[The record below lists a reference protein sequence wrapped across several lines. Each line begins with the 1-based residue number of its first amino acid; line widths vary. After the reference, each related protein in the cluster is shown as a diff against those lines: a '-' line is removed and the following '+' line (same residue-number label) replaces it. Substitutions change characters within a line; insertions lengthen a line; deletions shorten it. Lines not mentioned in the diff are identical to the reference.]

1 MGTAILTG
9 LIKAGLNPADTKVST
24 KSQQSAAALIAQ
36 FGVQAFA
43 LENNADANAQAAA
56 GVEVVILGV
65 KPAYITEV
73 AAQIAPSLAE
83 NAIVISVAAG
93 ITIRAIEEQ
102 LPAQIAVIRA
112 MPNTP
117 ALIGR
122 GVTGLAQSPTHAS
135 TPKASALSPIEIAT
149 QLFETVGKV
158 LVVEES
164 QIDALST
171 ISGSGPAYVFLL
183 MEKFTKAAIAL
194 GFTQAQAELMVHETF
209 AGASELV
216 GQTGED
222 PAELRRKVTSPNGT
236 TMQAIARF
244 ESANLEQVF
253 IEATEAA
260 LKRAKEIASGL
271 G

>member
-9 LIKAGLNPADTKVST
+9 LIKAGLNPAETRVST
-24 KSQQSAAALIAQ
+24 KSQASAAKLIKE

-43 LENNADANAQAAA
+43 QESNADANQQAAEA
-56 GVEVVILGV
+56 AEVVILGV
-65 KPAYITEV
+65 KPAYIAEV
-73 AAQIAPSLAE
+73 AAEIAPVLSP
-83 NAIVISVAAG
+83 NAVVISVAAG
-93 ITIRAIEEQ
+93 VPIRAIEEQ
-102 LPAQIAVIRA
+102 LPASVTVIRA

-122 GVTGLAQSPTHAS
+122 GVTGVAAAPSAPQAS
-135 TPKASALSPIEIAT
+135 VQLAT

-158 LVVEES
+158 LVIDES

-171 ISGSGPAYVFLL
+171 ISGSGPAYVFYFIEQL
-183 MEKFTKAAIAL
+183 TKAALAL
-194 GFTQAQAELMVHETF
+194 GFTEQEAELMVHETF

-216 GQTGED
+216 LATQEN
-222 PAELRRKVTSPNGT
+222 PAELRRRVTSPNGT

-244 ESANLEQVF
+244 EQADLETVF
-253 IEATEAA
+253 KQATEAA

>member
-9 LIKAGLNPADTKVST
+9 LLKAGLNPADTRVST
-24 KSQQSAAALIAQ
+24 KSQASAAKLIEE

-43 LENNADANAQAAA
+43 QETTEDANSKAADAA
-56 GVEVVILGV
+56 EVVILGV
-65 KPAYITEV
+65 KPANIAEV
-73 AAQIAPSLAE
+73 AAEIAPTLST
-83 NAIVISVAAG
+83 NALVISVAAG
-93 ITIRAIEEQ
+93 IPIRTIEEQ
-102 LPAQIAVIRA
+102 LPASVSVIRA

-122 GVTGLAQSPTHAS
+122 GVTGLAAGSSAPQAS
-135 TPKASALSPIEIAT
+135 VQLAT
-149 QLFETVGKV
+149 QLFETVGSV
-158 LVVEES
+158 LVIDES

-171 ISGSGPAYVFLL
+171 ISGSGPAYVFYFIEQL
-183 MEKFTKAAIAL
+183 TKAALAL
-194 GFTQAQAELMVHETF
+194 GFTEQEAELMVHETF

-216 GQTGED
+216 LSTNLN
-222 PAELRRKVTSPNGT
+222 PAELRRRVTSPNGT

-244 ESANLEQVF
+244 DQADLETVF
-253 IEATEAA
+253 KQATEAA

>member
-9 LIKAGLNPADTKVST
+9 LLKAGLKPSNARVTT
-24 KSQQSAAALIAQ
+24 KSQASAERLIAE
-36 FGVQAFA
+36 FGVHAFA
-43 LENNADANAQAAA
+43 QEATADANSKAADGA
-56 GVEVVILGV
+56 ELVILGV

-73 AAQIAPSLAE
+73 TSEISNVLAPNST
-83 NAIVISVAAG
+83 VISVAAG
-93 ITIRAIEEQ
+93 IPIRAIEEQ
-102 LPAQIAVIRA
+102 LSADATVIRA

-122 GVTGLAQSPTHAS
+122 GVTGLAAGAS
-135 TPKASALSPIEIAT
+135 APKASVELAT

-158 LVVEES
+158 LVVDEG

-171 ISGSGPAYVFLL
+171 ISGSGPAYVFYFQEQL
-183 MEKFTKAAIAL
+183 TKAALAL
-194 GFTQAQAELMVHETF
+194 GFSQEQAELMVHETF
-209 AGASELV
+209 GGAAELV
-216 GQTGED
+216 LNSND
-222 PAELRRKVTSPNGT
+222 SPAELRRRVTSPNGT

-244 ESANLEQVF
+244 EEADLESVF
-253 IEATEAA
+253 EEATKAA